1 MFALAWL
8 KYFSLDCRKMRRFCT
23 SRSPT
28 HPVVREIVQDQSGAE
43 GASGIDAASRV
54 ADLEGAKD
62 SCYIDA
68 AAAAGSGCVVV
79 GGGNSPLPSAPSTLR
94 GQWPRVQSR

>member
-1 MFALAWL
+1 MWTFL
-8 KYFSLDCRKMRRFCT
+8 
-23 SRSPT
+23 SPT

-62 SCYIDA
+62 SRHIDA
-68 AAAAGSGCVVV
+68 AAAVCSGCVCV
-79 GGGNSPLPSAPSTLR
+79 GGGATHRCQVPQAH
-94 GQWPRVQSR
+94 

>member
-1 MFALAWL
+1 
-8 KYFSLDCRKMRRFCT
+8 MRGRFCA
-23 SRSPT
+23 SRSQT

-62 SCYIDA
+62 SCYVDA
-68 AAAAGSGCVVV
+68 AAAAGSGCVVVGEV

>member
-1 MFALAWL
+1 MWTFL
-8 KYFSLDCRKMRRFCT
+8 
-23 SRSPT
+23 SPT
-28 HPVVREIVQDQSGAE
+28 HPVVLEIVQDQSGAE

-62 SCYIDA
+62 SRHIDA
-68 AAAAGSGCVVV
+68 SAAAGSGCVVV
-79 GGGNSPLPSAPSTLR
+79 VVGGNLPLPSAPSTLR